1 MYPKDTGV
9 VYPGNFFLSWGAFG
23 VQGGRNRKAWRVD
36 GMLCGRTA
44 EGVPAEGAGKPL
56 DGGLGE
62 GGAFFESCKLVFY
75 CKLVSSFLIFFE
87 E

>member
-1 MYPKDTGV
+1 MYPKDAGV
-9 VYPGNFFLSWGAFG
+9 VYPGNFFLSRGAFG

-62 GGAFFESCKLVFY
+62 GGRVGAFFESSFY
-75 CKLVSSFLIFFE
+75 CKLVSFFLIFFE